1 MHVIYLCKHKNDVF
15 RLTYLITSETRLI
28 LEDEIYNDMK
38 NFLSAMENEKIDLKS
53 LGIKGASKEDRINI
67 LYECYGIIK

>member
-15 RLTYLITSETRLI
+15 RLTDLITSETRLI

>member
-1 MHVIYLCKHKNDVF
+1 MIYLRKHKNDVF
-15 RLTYLITSETRLI
+15 RLTDLITSETRLI

-38 NFLSAMENEKIDLKS
+38 NFLSAMENEKIDLKY